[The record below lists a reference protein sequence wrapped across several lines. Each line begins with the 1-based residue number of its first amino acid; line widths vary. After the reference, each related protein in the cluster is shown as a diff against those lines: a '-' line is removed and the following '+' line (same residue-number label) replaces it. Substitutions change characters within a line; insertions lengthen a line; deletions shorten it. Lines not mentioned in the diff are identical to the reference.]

1 MSSLDHSGWTA
12 LRYLGVRHSSSV
24 HLRKTASSVF
34 HKEERELSVSFED
47 LTVEH
52 LDVVNSVVEKYLAGT
67 PETQISKELSIPRQ
81 KVVGYINEWRAMAS
95 DNAAIRARAKEAL
108 VGADTHYSKLIQK
121 AYEVI
126 DEATTVANLGAK
138 TAGIKLVMDLERTR
152 IDMLQKA
159 GLLENKELAEEMMAI
174 EDRQETLI
182 GILKDIAS
190 EHPEIRDDIMRRLS
204 SATKPGQTVT
214 IVNP

>member
-1 MSSLDHSGWTA
+1 M
-12 LRYLGVRHSSSV
+12 
-24 HLRKTASSVF
+24 
-34 HKEERELSVSFED
+34 SFED

-52 LDVVNSVVEKYLAGT
+52 LDQVNKVVEKYLAGT
-67 PETQISKELSIPRQ
+67 PETQISKELALPRQ
-81 KVVGYINEWRAMAS
+81 KVVAYINEWRAMAA

-108 VGADTHYSKLIQK
+108 VGADTHYSKLINK

-126 DEATTVANLGAK
+126 DEATTTANLSAK

-159 GLLENKELAEEMMAI
+159 GLLENKELAEEMMQI
-174 EDRQETLI
+174 EERQEVLI

-190 EHPEIRDDIMRRLS
+190 EHPEIRDKIMQRLS
-204 SATKPGQTVT
+204 AATKPGQTVT
-214 IVNP
+214 IVSQ